1 MQVVLVGSMV
11 WSLVA
16 GAAGAASPVAATP
29 AAPGA
34 ATAAATATAVDPCAG
49 ALDAVND
56 GVRQCRSPG
65 AAELAPLVVADDKA
79 AVEAPLRDPVL
90 FPGELG
96 FLAVLTAVAGGGAVA
111 GAVFTEGTTTDATG
125 EIVRQG
131 TLWGGVG
138 MLSLSGAIAAAA
150 VGTWVFDVSTGSL
163 RLPLFDGEPQ

>member
-1 MQVVLVGSMV
+1 MQMVLVGSMV

-16 GAAGAASPVAATP
+16 GAAGAASPVTSTAAST
-29 AAPGA
+29 AAP
-34 ATAAATATAVDPCAG
+34 DPCAG

-56 GVRQCRSPG
+56 GARQCRSPG

-79 AVEAPLRDPVL
+79 AVETPLRDPLL
-90 FPGELG
+90 FPSELG

-111 GAVFTEGTTTDATG
+111 GAVFTEGTVADQTG
-125 EIVRQG
+125 ETLRQG

-163 RLPLFDGEPQ
+163 RLPIFAGEPQ

>member
-16 GAAGAASPVAATP
+16 GAAGAAGPVTSE
-29 AAPGA
+29 
-34 ATAAATATAVDPCAG
+34 AAADPCAG

-56 GVRQCRSPG
+56 GARQCRSPG
-65 AAELAPLVVADDKA
+65 TADLAPLVVADDKA
-79 AVEAPLRDPVL
+79 AVEAPLRDPLL
-90 FPGELG
+90 FPSELG

-111 GAVFTEGTTTDATG
+111 GAVFTEGTVADQTG
-125 EIVRQG
+125 ETLRQG

-163 RLPLFDGEPQ
+163 RLPLFAGEPQ